1 MSISVIGDSAVK
13 SFTFA
18 AQVAGVASSS
28 ATGFSSNSQL
38 ISIVRTTLGG
48 TAGVP
53 ACKFVQPAVA
63 FSGGSPP
70 TGVTT
75 SSSSLVVYS
84 SSATDTS
91 VYTVYWVD
99 SIQNSDYFTATSGV
113 GQLFA
118 P

>member
-1 MSISVIGDSAVK
+1 MSVNVIGDTFIKSYTFPAMVSGVTSSVTTTGISAD
-13 SFTFA
+13 
-18 AQVAGVASSS
+18 
-28 ATGFSSNSQL
+28 SQL

-53 ACKFVQPAVA
+53 AAKFVVPSVA
-63 FSGGSPP
+63 FTGSPP
-70 TGVTT
+70 TVVTP
-75 SSSSLVVYS
+75 SASALVLYS

-99 SIQNSDYFTATSGV
+99 SVQNSDYFAASSGV